1 MHILK
6 TLQIILNNVVLT
18 MENIK
23 YEIKQLKKTLT
34 TQDFFDNF
42 YDFNLVQGY
51 CKECPRYNTNYSCS
65 PLDINIEKFVLDYDY
80 IDIYVTQLFFESKD
94 YEKDYTSDELKDF
107 LYNTFFQEKKK
118 MTEKLLNYEKELPC
132 AQSLTGPC
140 NHCAENCKEIYS
152 ECKHPEIRRYS
163 LASIG
168 MDSKKILKELFDIDL
183 LLINGVLPKY
193 LNNVTSIL
201 YKKNN

>member
-1 MHILK
+1 MQDIDYDVKH
-6 TLQIILNNVVLT
+6 
-18 MENIK
+18 
-23 YEIKQLKKTLT
+23 YKKTIT
-34 TQDFFDNF
+34 TEEFFERFYNF
-42 YDFNLVQGY
+42 DLVQGY

-65 PLDINIEKFVLDYDY
+65 PVEIDIEKFVKEYDF
-80 IDIYVTQLFFESKD
+80 IDIHVTQLFFDAEY
-94 YEKDYTSDELKDF
+94 YENDYTPDELKEF
-107 LYNTFFQEKKK
+107 LYNTFFKEKKK
-118 MTEKLLNYEKELPC
+118 VVDKVLGYEKKYPK

-140 NHCAENCKEIYS
+140 NHCAENCKELYS

-168 MDSKKILKELFDIDL
+168 MDSRKILKDLFNIEL

-201 YKKNN
+201 YKKK